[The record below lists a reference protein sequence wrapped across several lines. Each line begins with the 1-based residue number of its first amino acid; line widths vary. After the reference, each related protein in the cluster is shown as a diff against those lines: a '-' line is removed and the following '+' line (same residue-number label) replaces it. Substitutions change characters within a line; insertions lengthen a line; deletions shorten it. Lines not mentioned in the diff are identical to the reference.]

1 MTENEKIYTPI
12 DEVSFKVE
20 ETIHHES
27 VVNVPEQLQN
37 IANVITQMKVYVTN
51 TQQMKQK
58 FYDAVEWYNKRIE
71 ILAEW
76 VKKGNIPMELPE
88 KMNIEA
94 DLDLSKFDCE
104 KLPVISIKRTDVSD
118 ETEDTE
124 WNA

>member
-118 ETEDTE
+118 ETENTE